1 MLFSIICT
9 WDSEGDTMLQQLI
22 FSPSSRTSY
31 FRRNVLAEKVGK
43 EKERERKRR
52 GEERERER
60 EIQNQL

>member
-43 EKERERKRR
+43 EKEREKEKRR
-52 GEERERER
+52 GER

>member
-31 FRRNVLAEKVGK
+31 FRRNLLAEKVGK
-43 EKERERKRR
+43 EKEREKEKRR
-52 GEERERER
+52 GER